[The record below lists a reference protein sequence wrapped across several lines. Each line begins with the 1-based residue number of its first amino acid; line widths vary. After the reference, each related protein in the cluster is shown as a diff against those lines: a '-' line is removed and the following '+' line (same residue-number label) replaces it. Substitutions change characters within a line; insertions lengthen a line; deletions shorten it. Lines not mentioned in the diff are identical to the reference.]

1 MVLNLLLI
9 NGKWD
14 GTFSGL
20 SSFVLHFS
28 SSSFPP
34 FFSFLSIS
42 LHSRKCL
49 SGCHLSDYFHHPWL
63 NDCFLFVSFLI
74 SVLQLFP
81 SSMRAQKRGFLPT
94 LLRTCRAQRTSRLSE
109 TILTTT
115 DVPSFSGLQSPH
127 PHPCGHIDRP
137 KRGGSDGLFVCNI
150 LAKIEWA
157 IFYSASRRAELLL
170 HCSTFFFSDKDGK
183 DFILPFF
190 SLTVASHCVTF
201 LPSRMWYMNATSQ
214 LHY

>member
-1 MVLNLLLI
+1 MIV
-9 NGKWD
+9 
-14 GTFSGL
+14 F
-20 SSFVLHFS
+20 
-28 SSSFPP
+28 
-34 FFSFLSIS
+34 FLSP
-42 LHSRKCL
+42 
-49 SGCHLSDYFHHPWL
+49 F
-63 NDCFLFVSFLI
+63 
-74 SVLQLFP
+74 LFP
-81 SSMRAQKRGFLPT
+81 SSNFFHLQWGLKRGDFCQLF
-94 LLRTCRAQRTSRLSE
+94 CGHVAHKGHLSE

-115 DVPSFSGLQSPH
+115 DVASFSGLQSTH

-157 IFYSASRRAELLL
+157 IFYSASRRAKLLL

-190 SLTVASHCVTF
+190 APTVASHCVTF